1 MSRVLTVG
9 LLAGKDYEVENY
21 SDIGWEYYRC
31 ILTRDKNTFQER
43 GEMDKGQEKRMIQ
56 KKDQKCDIMNEIAK
70 WWFDEDDSK
79 FVDVLMI
86 PGLVLAVFIVS
97 S

>member
-1 MSRVLTVG
+1 
-9 LLAGKDYEVENY
+9 
-21 SDIGWEYYRC
+21 
-31 ILTRDKNTFQER
+31 
-43 GEMDKGQEKRMIQ
+43 MDKGQEKRMIQ